1 MKAQRVLGT
10 LWLAFYSFAVVLWLW
25 RLAVHQYLSSDPGM
39 EPPMIPV
46 YWFGVVAS
54 VFLIR
59 GARWAQRAIGILAL
73 LLFVAVVRAYWKSGW
88 HWDWDWPRWLDTS
101 ICLFS
106 LASAAILLPPRRQG
120 VAEPLSSPRRQ

>member
-73 LLFVAVVRAYWKSGW
+73 LVCVAVVRG
-88 HWDWDWPRWLDTS
+88 
-101 ICLFS
+101 
-106 LASAAILLPPRRQG
+106 
-120 VAEPLSSPRRQ
+120 